1 MKRNKIKSFLIR
13 FGASLV
19 SIILAVL
26 FVLGLFDPNHQF
38 LVLALYISAFPLF
51 IGVSLLV
58 AFIKFQPEDK
68 DGDDKKNKEPVEN
81 QQD

>member
-1 MKRNKIKSFLIR
+1 MKRDKIKSFLIR

-26 FVLGLFDPNHQF
+26 FVLGLFDSNHRF

-51 IGVSLLV
+51 IGVRLLV

-68 DGDDKKNKEPVEN
+68 DGEVQDD
-81 QQD
+81 

>member
-26 FVLGLFDPNHQF
+26 FVLGLFYPNHQF

-51 IGVSLLV
+51 IGVRLLV

>member
-1 MKRNKIKSFLIR
+1 MKRDKIKSFLIR

-26 FVLGLFDPNHQF
+26 FVLGLFDPNY
-38 LVLALYISAFPLF
+38 LALYISAFPLF
-51 IGVSLLV
+51 FGVRLLV

-68 DGDDKKNKEPVEN
+68 DGEVQDD
-81 QQD
+81 

>member
-1 MKRNKIKSFLIR
+1 MKRDKIKSFLIR

-26 FVLGLFDPNHQF
+26 FVLGLFDPNHRF
-38 LVLALYISAFPLF
+38 LALYISVFPLF
-51 IGVSLLV
+51 IGVCLLV

-68 DGDDKKNKEPVEN
+68 DGDNHE
-81 QQD
+81 